1 MFVNILRVNTSLA
14 PSAGAWIFRRH
25 FPKGEKPL
33 RPLHPLLVGYR
44 PTVVIPSISRLDLID
59 VVPPAGMIK
68 GMGRDRYSR
77 GDESNRGGDT

>member
-1 MFVNILRVNTSLA
+1 MFVNILRVNTILA
-14 PSAGAWIFRRH
+14 PSAGARH